1 MRRSSFP
8 RRSLLALAIA
18 LPLVF
23 ANTASAQVCVQELRT
38 SLSDLSLER
47 PATGIDAALL
57 LRRAVELVEPALPRL
72 IANPTVALDPG
83 HPDYGAVLYL
93 AERKLLPARWQPGQL
108 DGATWATML
117 DRFLTWYRLDAS
129 RVEAPATV
137 SDAIDD
143 LAAVLQRVSRTIR
156 PAALLATD
164 PADRNRM
171 SFWAII
177 WNWTIYPRLLVI
189 RPNGE
194 MEEAQPRDALLA
206 MSNCAVQLHHY
217 VTAPEE
223 TAKRLFLTHNTSRMY
238 VVSSRPGREDAWPFE
253 VPEGEELAAFGFEMT
268 ELRGVQLYAAVF
280 DGPEVGVGTL
290 LGLITRVRTNM
301 SPTTLLGYLRTP

>member
-8 RRSLLALAIA
+8 RRSLLALAFA
-18 LPLVF
+18 LTLVF
-23 ANTASAQVCVQELRT
+23 AGAASAQICVQELRT

-72 IANPTVALDPG
+72 LANPSVALDPG

-93 AERKLLPARWQPGQL
+93 AERKLLPARWEPGPL
-108 DGATWATML
+108 DAPTWATML
-117 DRFLTWYRLDAS
+117 DRFLGWYRLDAS
-129 RVEAPATV
+129 RVDAPVTV
-137 SDAIDD
+137 ADAIDD
-143 LAAVLQRVSRTIR
+143 LATVLERVSRTIR

-164 PADRNRM
+164 PADRNRL

-194 MEEAQPRDALLA
+194 MDGAQPGDALHA
-206 MSNCAVQLHHY
+206 MSNCAVQLRHF

-238 VVSSRPGREDAWPFE
+238 VVASRPGRDDAWPYQ
-253 VPEGEELAAFGFEMT
+253 VPEGEELAAFGFET
-268 ELRGVQLYAAVF
+268 AALQGVQLYAAVF